1 MALIDIGINLM
12 NPAFDRDREAVI
24 GRAAEAGVSPLI
36 VTGSSAE
43 DSAGAAAFAERYNRE
58 NAAALRGKIYTTA
71 GVHPHNAR
79 RWKDETA
86 GILGELFARDP
97 VVAAGECGLDYNRNF
112 SSPQDQRRCFEAQLR
127 LAEECHMPLFLHERD
142 AFEDFSA
149 MIGSCRKA
157 GDGRRRG
164 DGCPEGQDGR
174 RRQGNGCPEG
184 AGNMVVHCF
193 TGGERELE
201 TYLALGCYIGI
212 TGWICDGRRGAG
224 LLPLLKKIPP
234 DRLLLETDA
243 PYLLPRNMP
252 RRPLRPADAPRPGDG
267 GAPQSDPA
275 GEPRPGRAGR
285 SGRNESAY
293 LVHIAEFAARIL
305 EKDVETL
312 AAETRANALRF
323 FTLP

>member
-24 GRAAEAGVSPLI
+24 GRATAAGVSPLI

-43 DSAGAAAFAERYNRE
+43 DSAGAAVFAERYNRE
-58 NAAALRGKIYTTA
+58 NAPGGRVYTTA

-79 RWKDETA
+79 HWKDETA
-86 GILGELFARDP
+86 GFLGELFARRWTA
-97 VVAAGECGLDYNRNF
+97 AAGECGLDYNRNF
-112 SSPQDQRRCFEAQLR
+112 SSPRDQRRCFEAQLR
-127 LAEECHMPLFLHERD
+127 LAGERRMPLFLHERD
-142 AFEDFSA
+142 AFEDFAS
-149 MIGSCRKA
+149 MIGPF
-157 GDGRRRG
+157 RR
-164 DGCPEGQDGR
+164 
-174 RRQGNGCPEG
+174 EG

-212 TGWICDGRRGAG
+212 TGWICDERRGAR

-243 PYLLPRNMP
+243 PYLLPRNMD
-252 RRPLRPADAPRPGDG
+252 RRPPPPGAAPRPGD
-267 GAPQSDPA
+267 D
-275 GEPRPGRAGR
+275 PRPGAAPRPGPAGR

-293 LVHIAEFAARIL
+293 LIHVAAFAAR
-305 EKDVETL
+305 TL
-312 AAETRANALRF
+312 GRDAEALGAETRANALRF
-323 FTLP
+323 FGLPEDEIPAGTAR

>member
-1 MALIDIGINLM
+1 MTLIDTGINLM

-24 GRAAEAGVSPLI
+24 GRAAAAGVSPLI
-36 VTGSSAE
+36 ITGSSVE

-58 NAAALRGKIYTTA
+58 NAAGPPRGKVYAAA

-79 RWKDETA
+79 HWKDETPDV
-86 GILGELFARDP
+86 LRELFTRDW

-127 LAEECHMPLFLHERD
+127 LAGECHMPLFLHERD
-142 AFEDFSA
+142 AFEDFAA
-149 MIGSCRKA
+149 MIGSCR
-157 GDGRRRG
+157 RENECR
-164 DGCPEGQDGR
+164 EGV
-174 RRQGNGCPEG
+174 
-184 AGNMVVHCF
+184 NMVVHCF

-212 TGWICDGRRGAG
+212 TGWICDERRGAH

-243 PYLLPRNMP
+243 PYLLPRNMG
-252 RRPLRPADAPRPGDG
+252 RRLPPSGGTSPPGNELRSGDAPPPG
-267 GAPQSDPA
+267 P
-275 GEPRPGRAGR
+275 AGR

-293 LVHIAEFAARIL
+293 LVHIARFAARAL
-305 EKDVETL
+305 GRDAETL
-312 AAETRANALRF
+312 GAETRANTLRF
-323 FTLP
+323 FGLS